1 MGKTVKITKTVF
13 NSEEYS
19 DVIDRQFKIFKQP
32 EPIVDTDT
40 IEELFRLYEKFYA
53 QIAIEGPN
61 QSHQYLVERS
71 SELYAVDSQLD
82 AIQPL
87 LDEVASLRAQ
97 LLDSNRQILEL
108 ELQLAGGDELD
119 FSSAEQLAALRA
131 QLAAANAQNAALEAQ
146 QSVND
151 AMSASNDAAAE
162 ANQQAAD
169 AEAKAKRDRKV
180 QEIGTYVSVDDQKR
194 MNSII
199 NWSSRA
205 RRRKKRRRLDNK
217 RDNKKVKALIQ
228 DIDQLFPAADYDGSI
243 KLEGLNSTPIKQRVN
258 FSLDTQDKLQYTLIK
273 M

>member
-1 MGKTVKITKTVF
+1 MGKTVKISKTVF
-13 NSEEYS
+13 NSEAYS
-19 DVIDRQFKIFKQP
+19 DVIDRQFNFFKQP

-40 IEELFRLYEKFYA
+40 IEELFRLYEKLYA
-53 QIAIEGPN
+53 QISIEGPN

-71 SELYAVDSQLD
+71 SELYAVDNQLD

-87 LDEVASLRAQ
+87 LDEVASLREQ

-108 ELQLAGGDELD
+108 ELKLSGGEDLD
-119 FSSAEQLAALRA
+119 FASAEALAALRA
-131 QLAAANAQNAALEAQ
+131 QLAAANAQNASLAAQ

-151 AMSASNDAAAE
+151 ALSASNEAAAAAE
-162 ANQQAAD
+162 QQAAD

-199 NWSSRA
+199 SWSSRA
-205 RRRKKRRRLDNK
+205 RRRKKRRRLDRK
-217 RDNKKVKALIQ
+217 RDNKKVKALIV
-228 DIDQLFPAADYDGSI
+228 DLNQLFPDVDYDGNI

-258 FSLDTQDKLQYTLIK
+258 FSLDSENKLQHTLIP

>member
-1 MGKTVKITKTVF
+1 MAKKVDIKKTVF
-13 NSEEYS
+13 NASSYV
-19 DVIDRQFKIFKQP
+19 DVIDRSFKHFKAP

-53 QIAIEGPN
+53 QISIEGPN

-71 SELYAVDSQLD
+71 SELYAVDNQLD

-87 LDEVASLRAQ
+87 LDEVASLRTQ

-108 ELQLAGGDELD
+108 ELKLSGGEDLD
-119 FSSAEQLAALRA
+119 FASAEELAALRA
-131 QLAAANAQNAALEAQ
+131 QLAAANAQNASLEAQ

-151 AMSASNDAAAE
+151 ALSASNAAAAE
-162 ANQQAAD
+162 AEQQAAD

-180 QEIGTYVSVDDQKR
+180 QEIGTFVSVDNQKN

-199 NWSSRA
+199 SWSSRA
-205 RRRKKRRRLDNK
+205 RRKKKRRRLDNK
-217 RDNKKVKALIQ
+217 RDHKKVKKLIE
-228 DIDQLFPAADYDGSI
+228 DLYQLFPDSKYDGDI

-258 FSLDTQDKLQYTLIK
+258 FSLDSQNKLQYTLIP

>member
-1 MGKTVKITKTVF
+1 MGKTVKIVKTVF
-13 NSEEYS
+13 NSEAYS

-32 EPIVDTDT
+32 EPVVDTDT

-61 QSHQYLVERS
+61 QTHQYLVERS
-71 SELYAVDSQLD
+71 SELYAVDNQLD

-87 LDEVASLRAQ
+87 LDEISSLRTQ

-108 ELQLAGGDELD
+108 ELQLAGGDQLD
-119 FSSAEQLAALRA
+119 FSSAEELAALRA
-131 QLAAANAQNAALEAQ
+131 QLAAANAQNSALEAQ

-151 AMSASNDAAAE
+151 ALSASNEAAAQASE
-162 ANQQAAD
+162 AAAD
-169 AEAKAKRDRKV
+169 AEEKAKRDRKV
-180 QEIGTYVSVDDQKR
+180 QEVATYVSVDDQKR

-205 RRRKKRRRLDNK
+205 RRKKKKRRLDNK

-228 DIDQLFPAADYDGSI
+228 DLYQLFPDAEYDGSI

-258 FSLDTQDKLQYTLIK
+258 FSLDSAKRLQYRLIK